1 MDLLEVS
8 NISVTFGKKIIFD
21 NFNYI
26 FRPGVTLVTG
36 QNGVGK
42 STLLSVVSTTTSPDN
57 GEVSYQVAGIKKPF
71 DIIKD
76 GIFVPDKPDFYQFMT
91 IKEFFKLIKKI
102 KNLSFDFYEN
112 AIFEEFSLK
121 KHLNT
126 PLRELSFGTKKKIFL
141 LVALTVDSP
150 VIILDEPT
158 NGLDSESHEIL
169 VKHLNISRQAGH
181 IIIMSSHDTN
191 FTKNF
196 NDEII
201 NL

>member
-8 NISVTFGKKIIFD
+8 NISVTFGRKKVFE
-21 NFNYI
+21 NFCYI

-42 STLLSVVSTTTSPDN
+42 STLLSIVSTTTSPDE
-57 GEVSYQVAGIKKPF
+57 GEVNYQVGGIKKPF
-71 DIIKD
+71 NIIKD
-76 GIFVPDKPDFYQFMT
+76 GIFIPDKPDFYNFMT
-91 IKEFFKLIKKI
+91 IREFYKLIKKI
-102 KNLSFDFYEN
+102 KKVSFDFYETE
-112 AIFEEFSLK
+112 IFQEFSLK
-121 KHLNT
+121 KHLDT
-126 PLRELSFGTKKKIFL
+126 PLRAISFGTKKKIFL

-158 NGLDSESHEIL
+158 NGLDAESHEVLI
-169 VKHLNISRQAGH
+169 KHLNMNRQSGH

-196 NDEII
+196 NDELI